1 MKNPFVVFLLL
12 LCTVHSQMSSSNLEK
27 LKNEQLDL
35 IKDQIQLEN
44 DDEKQKIEAE
54 IQEVYIN
61 TDLDDQVNE
70 SKFFGYDY
78 FNNDLS
84 FYDNTLPPSDFIL
97 GPGDEIILSL
107 WGDTNLRLNFLINK
121 EGQIF

>member
-44 DDEKQKIEAE
+44 DNEKQKIEAE

-61 TDLDDQVNE
+61 TDLDDKVNE

-97 GPGDEIILSL
+97 GPGLSL
-107 WGDTNLRLNFLINK
+107 IH
-121 EGQIF
+121 I